1 MNLEKIISV
10 LIVNPNKETFEFVKV
25 ITSSVRLDEAFLFG
39 ISVKEKI
46 VKIKYIDLRE
56 WHKLVKLKDIVLK
69 ERHKLVKLKAN
80 PYRVPYVKLPKLV

>member
-56 WHKLVKLKDIVLK
+56 
-69 ERHKLVKLKAN
+69 
-80 PYRVPYVKLPKLV
+80 